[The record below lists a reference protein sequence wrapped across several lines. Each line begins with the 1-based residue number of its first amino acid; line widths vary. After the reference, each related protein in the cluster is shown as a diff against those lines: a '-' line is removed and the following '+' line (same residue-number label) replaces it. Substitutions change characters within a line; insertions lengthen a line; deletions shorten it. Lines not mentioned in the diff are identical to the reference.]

1 MPLYRGQ
8 RAVYGID
15 FFGSAGVYGVAHRR
29 DLSDPPRGYSRLQL
43 IPIDLTAN
51 VGFRMDTSA
60 GGFAFAF
67 SNVLGFVPV
76 RSEGNR

>member
-1 MPLYRGQ
+1 
-8 RAVYGID
+8 
-15 FFGSAGVYGVAHRR
+15 
-29 DLSDPPRGYSRLQL
+29 LQL